1 MSEEVKKWFDD
12 FINNIVQKIRAGKEL
27 NALETQVITN
37 YASNLVLYEY
47 LERRLGELERNLRDE
62 IRKTR
67 EELLGNDEKIKQ
79 ELLANEEKNKQELM
93 THVDKVKQELLAND
107 EKIKHELLA
116 SDERIKQELL
126 THVDKVKQELLANDE
141 RIKQELLANDE
152 KIKQELL
159 AHVEKVKQELLA
171 NDERIKQ
178 ELMNHVEKVKQELL
192 ANDEKVKQEL
202 KDEIQG
208 VKTDLENKIKEVDR
222 KVEATRSDLGLV
234 AEEVYV
240 KNFVDYLQSNGERVI
255 SIYRH
260 YETSLGEI
268 DAVIETSAKV
278 YAVEVKLRA
287 EVSDVDELLSKAKV
301 LKEELG
307 REVYPVLTGSKIN
320 KTVRGYAKGFGVLV
334 I

>member
-37 YASNLVLYEY
+37 YASNQVLYEY

-67 EELLGNDEKIKQ
+67 EELLVNDEK
-79 ELLANEEKNKQELM
+79 
-93 THVDKVKQELLAND
+93 VKQ
-107 EKIKHELLA
+107 ELLA

-126 THVDKVKQELLANDE
+126 ANDERIKQELMTHVEKVKQDLLANDE

-159 AHVEKVKQELLA
+159 A
-171 NDERIKQ
+171 
-178 ELMNHVEKVKQELL
+178 HVEKVKQELL

-240 KNFVDYLQSNGERVI
+240 KNFVDYLQSDGEKVI
-255 SIYRH
+255 SVYRH

-287 EVSDVDELLSKAKV
+287 EASDVDDLLSKAKV

-307 REVYPVLTGSKIN
+307 REVFPVLTGSKIN
-320 KTVRGYAKGFGVLV
+320 KTVRGYAKGLGILV

>member
-37 YASNLVLYEY
+37 YASNQVLYEY

-67 EELLGNDEKIKQ
+67 EELLVNDEK
-79 ELLANEEKNKQELM
+79 
-93 THVDKVKQELLAND
+93 VKQ
-107 EKIKHELLA
+107 ELLA

-126 THVDKVKQELLANDE
+126 AHVEKVKH
-141 RIKQELLANDE
+141 ELLANDE

-178 ELMNHVEKVKQELL
+178 ELLANDDKIKQELLAHVDKVKQELL

-202 KDEIQG
+202 KDEIQR
-208 VKTDLENKIKEVDR
+208 VKTDLETKIKEVDR

-240 KNFVDYLQSNGERVI
+240 KNFVDYLQSNGEKVI
-255 SIYRH
+255 SVYRH

-268 DAVIETSAKV
+268 DVVIETSAKV
-278 YAVEVKLRA
+278 YAVEIKLRA
-287 EVSDVDELLSKAKV
+287 EVSDVDDLLNKTKA

-307 REVYPVLTGSKIN
+307 REVYPVLTGSRIN
-320 KTVRGYAKGFGVLV
+320 KTVRGYAKGLGILV

>member
-67 EELLGNDEKIKQ
+67 EELLGNDEKMKHELLANDERIKQ
-79 ELLANEEKNKQELM
+79 ELLM
-93 THVDKVKQELLAND
+93 HVEKVKQELLAND
-107 EKIKHELLA
+107 E
-116 SDERIKQELL
+116 RIKQELL
-126 THVDKVKQELLANDE
+126 AHIDKVKQELLANDE

-171 NDERIKQ
+171 NDERI
-178 ELMNHVEKVKQELL
+178 
-192 ANDEKVKQEL
+192 KQEL

-240 KNFVDYLQSNGERVI
+240 KNFVDYLQSNGEKVI

>member
-1 MSEEVKKWFDD
+1 
-12 FINNIVQKIRAGKEL
+12 
-27 NALETQVITN
+27 
-37 YASNLVLYEY
+37 VLYEY

-67 EELLGNDEKIKQ
+67 EELLVNDEK
-79 ELLANEEKNKQELM
+79 
-93 THVDKVKQELLAND
+93 VKQ
-107 EKIKHELLA
+107 ELLA

-126 THVDKVKQELLANDE
+126 ANDERIKQELMTHVEKVKQDLLASDE

-159 AHVEKVKQELLA
+159 AHV
-171 NDERIKQ
+171 D
-178 ELMNHVEKVKQELL
+178 KVKQELL

-240 KNFVDYLQSNGERVI
+240 KNFVDYLQSDGEKVI
-255 SIYRH
+255 SVYRH

-287 EVSDVDELLSKAKV
+287 EASDVDDLLSKAKV

-307 REVYPVLTGSKIN
+307 REVFPVLTGSKIN
-320 KTVRGYAKGFGVLV
+320 KTVRGYAKGLGILV

>member
-67 EELLGNDEKIKQ
+67 EELLGNDEKIKH
-79 ELLANEEKNKQELM
+79 ELLANDERIKQELLM
-93 THVDKVKQELLAND
+93 HVEKVKQELLAND
-107 EKIKHELLA
+107 E
-116 SDERIKQELL
+116 RIKQELL
-126 THVDKVKQELLANDE
+126 AHIDKVKQELLANDE

-159 AHVEKVKQELLA
+159 MHVEKVKQELLA

-178 ELMNHVEKVKQELL
+178 EL
-192 ANDEKVKQEL
+192 
-202 KDEIQG
+202 KDEIQR

-307 REVYPVLTGSKIN
+307 REVFPVLTGSKIN
-320 KTVRGYAKGFGVLV
+320 KTVRGYAKGLGILV

>member
-67 EELLGNDEKIKQ
+67 EELLGNDEKVKHELLANDERIKQ
-79 ELLANEEKNKQELM
+79 ELLTHIDKVKQDLLANDERIKQELM
-93 THVDKVKQELLAND
+93 THVEKVKQELLAN
-107 EKIKHELLA
+107 
-116 SDERIKQELL
+116 DERIKQELL

-141 RIKQELLANDE
+141 

-159 AHVEKVKQELLA
+159 AHVEKVKQDLLANDERVKQELLA

-178 ELMNHVEKVKQELL
+178 ELKG
-192 ANDEKVKQEL
+192 
-202 KDEIQG
+202 EIQG

-287 EVSDVDELLSKAKV
+287 EVSDVDDLLSKVKV

-307 REVYPVLTGSKIN
+307 REVFPVLTGSKIN

>member
-37 YASNLVLYEY
+37 YASNQVLYEY

-67 EELLGNDEKIKQ
+67 EELLVNDEK
-79 ELLANEEKNKQELM
+79 
-93 THVDKVKQELLAND
+93 VKQ
-107 EKIKHELLA
+107 ELLA

-126 THVDKVKQELLANDE
+126 ANDERIKQELMTHVEKVKQDLLASDE

-159 AHVEKVKQELLA
+159 A
-171 NDERIKQ
+171 
-178 ELMNHVEKVKQELL
+178 HVEKVKQELL

-240 KNFVDYLQSNGERVI
+240 KNFVDYLQSNGEKVI
-255 SIYRH
+255 SVYRH

-287 EVSDVDELLSKAKV
+287 EASDVDDLLSKAKV

-307 REVYPVLTGSKIN
+307 REVFPVLTGSKIN
-320 KTVRGYAKGFGVLV
+320 KTVRGYAKG
-334 I
+334 

>member
-37 YASNLVLYEY
+37 YASNQVLYEY

-79 ELLANEEKNKQELM
+79 ELLAN
-93 THVDKVKQELLAND
+93 
-107 EKIKHELLA
+107 
-116 SDERIKQELL
+116 DERI
-126 THVDKVKQELLANDE
+126 
-141 RIKQELLANDE
+141 
-152 KIKQELL
+152 
-159 AHVEKVKQELLA
+159 
-171 NDERIKQ
+171 
-178 ELMNHVEKVKQELL
+178 
-192 ANDEKVKQEL
+192 KQEL
-202 KDEIQG
+202 KDEIQR

-287 EVSDVDELLSKAKV
+287 EVSDVDDLLNKAKV

-307 REVYPVLTGSKIN
+307 KEVYPVLTGSKIN
-320 KTVRGYAKGFGVLV
+320 RTVRGYAKGFGVLV

>member
-37 YASNLVLYEY
+37 YASNQVLYEY

-67 EELLGNDEKIKQ
+67 EELLVNDEK
-79 ELLANEEKNKQELM
+79 
-93 THVDKVKQELLAND
+93 VKQ
-107 EKIKHELLA
+107 ELLA

-126 THVDKVKQELLANDE
+126 ANDERIKQELMTHVEKVKQDLLANDE

-159 AHVEKVKQELLA
+159 A
-171 NDERIKQ
+171 
-178 ELMNHVEKVKQELL
+178 HVEKVKQELL

-240 KNFVDYLQSNGERVI
+240 KNFVDYLQSNGEKVI
-255 SIYRH
+255 SVYRH

-287 EVSDVDELLSKAKV
+287 EASDVDDLLSKAKV

-307 REVYPVLTGSKIN
+307 REVFPVLTGSKIN
-320 KTVRGYAKGFGVLV
+320 KTVRGYAKGLGILV

>member
-37 YASNLVLYEY
+37 YASNQVLYEY
-47 LERRLGELERNLRDE
+47 LERRLSELERNLRDE

-67 EELLGNDEKIKQ
+67 EELL
-79 ELLANEEKNKQELM
+79 
-93 THVDKVKQELLAND
+93 AND
-107 EKIKHELLA
+107 EKVKQELLA

-126 THVDKVKQELLANDE
+126 ANDEKIKQELMAHVEKVKQELLANDE

-159 AHVEKVKQELLA
+159 AHVDKVKQELL
-171 NDERIKQ
+171 
-178 ELMNHVEKVKQELL
+178 V
-192 ANDEKVKQEL
+192 NDEKVKQEL
-202 KDEIQG
+202 KDEIQR
-208 VKTDLENKIKEVDR
+208 VKTDLETKIKEVDR

-234 AEEVYV
+234 AEEFYV
-240 KNFVDYLQSNGERVI
+240 KNFVDYLQSNGEKVI
-255 SIYRH
+255 SVYRH

-268 DAVIETSAKV
+268 DAVIETSARV
-278 YAVEVKLRA
+278 YAVEIKLRA
-287 EVSDVDELLSKAKV
+287 EVSDVDDLLNKTKA

-307 REVYPVLTGSKIN
+307 REVYPVLTGSRIN
-320 KTVRGYAKGFGVLV
+320 KTVRGYAKGLGILV

>member
-37 YASNLVLYEY
+37 YASNQVLYEY

-67 EELLGNDEKIKQ
+67 EELLVNDEK
-79 ELLANEEKNKQELM
+79 
-93 THVDKVKQELLAND
+93 VKQ
-107 EKIKHELLA
+107 ELLA

-126 THVDKVKQELLANDE
+126 AHVEKVKQELLVNDERIKQELMTHVEKVKQELLANDE

-159 AHVEKVKQELLA
+159 AHVDKVKEELLA
-171 NDERIKQ
+171 NDERI
-178 ELMNHVEKVKQELL
+178 KQELL

-202 KDEIQG
+202 KDEIQR
-208 VKTDLENKIKEVDR
+208 VKTDLETKIKEVDK

-240 KNFVDYLQSNGERVI
+240 KNFVDYLQSNGEKVI
-255 SIYRH
+255 SVYRH

-268 DAVIETSAKV
+268 DAVIETSVRV
-278 YAVEVKLRA
+278 YAVEIKLRA
-287 EVSDVDELLSKAKV
+287 EVSDVDDLLNKTKA

-307 REVYPVLTGSKIN
+307 REVYPVLTGSRIN
-320 KTVRGYAKGFGVLV
+320 KTVRGYAKGLGILV

>member
-67 EELLGNDEKIKQ
+67 EELLGNDEKIKH
-79 ELLANEEKNKQELM
+79 ELLANDERIKQELLM
-93 THVDKVKQELLAND
+93 HVEKVKQELLAND
-107 EKIKHELLA
+107 E
-116 SDERIKQELL
+116 RIKQELL
-126 THVDKVKQELLANDE
+126 AHIDKVKQELLANDE

-159 AHVEKVKQELLA
+159 MHVEKVKQELLA

-178 ELMNHVEKVKQELL
+178 EL
-192 ANDEKVKQEL
+192 
-202 KDEIQG
+202 KDEIQR

-307 REVYPVLTGSKIN
+307 KEVYPVLTGSKIN
-320 KTVRGYAKGFGVLV
+320 RTVRGYAKGFGVLV

>member
-37 YASNLVLYEY
+37 YASNQVLYEY
-47 LERRLGELERNLRDE
+47 LERRLGDLERNLRDE

-67 EELLGNDEKIKQ
+67 EELLVNDEK
-79 ELLANEEKNKQELM
+79 
-93 THVDKVKQELLAND
+93 V
-107 EKIKHELLA
+107 
-116 SDERIKQELL
+116 
-126 THVDKVKQELLANDE
+126 
-141 RIKQELLANDE
+141 KQELLANDE

-171 NDERIKQ
+171 NDEKIKQ
-178 ELMNHVEKVKQELL
+178 ELLAHVEKVKQELLANDEKIKQELLAHVEKVKQELL

-202 KDEIQG
+202 KDEIQR
-208 VKTDLENKIKEVDR
+208 VKTDLETKIKEVDR

-240 KNFVDYLQSNGERVI
+240 KNFVDYLQSNGEKVI
-255 SIYRH
+255 SVYRH

-278 YAVEVKLRA
+278 YAVEIKLRA
-287 EVSDVDELLSKAKV
+287 EVSDVDDLLNKTKV

-320 KTVRGYAKGFGVLV
+320 KTVRGYAKGLGVLV

>member
-37 YASNLVLYEY
+37 YASNQVLYEY

-67 EELLGNDEKIKQ
+67 EELLGNDEK
-79 ELLANEEKNKQELM
+79 
-93 THVDKVKQELLAND
+93 
-107 EKIKHELLA
+107 
-116 SDERIKQELL
+116 
-126 THVDKVKQELLANDE
+126 VKQELLANDE
-141 RIKQELLANDE
+141 RIKQEL
-152 KIKQELL
+152 
-159 AHVEKVKQELLA
+159 
-171 NDERIKQ
+171 
-178 ELMNHVEKVKQELL
+178 
-192 ANDEKVKQEL
+192 
-202 KDEIQG
+202 KDEIQR

>member
-67 EELLGNDEKIKQ
+67 EELLGNDEKIK
-79 ELLANEEKNKQELM
+79 
-93 THVDKVKQELLAND
+93 H
-107 EKIKHELLA
+107 
-116 SDERIKQELL
+116 
-126 THVDKVKQELLANDE
+126 ELLANDE
-141 RIKQELLANDE
+141 RIKQELLT
-152 KIKQELL
+152 
-159 AHVEKVKQELLA
+159 HVEKVKQELLA
-171 NDERIKQ
+171 NDERI
-178 ELMNHVEKVKQELL
+178 
-192 ANDEKVKQEL
+192 KQEL

>member
-37 YASNLVLYEY
+37 YASNQVLYEY

-67 EELLGNDEKIKQ
+67 EELLVSDEKVKQELLTNDERIKQ
-79 ELLANEEKNKQELM
+79 ELLASDERIKQELLA
-93 THVDKVKQELLAND
+93 HVDKVKQELLAND
-107 EKIKHELLA
+107 E
-116 SDERIKQELL
+116 RIKQELM
-126 THVDKVKQELLANDE
+126 THVEKVKQELLTNDE

-159 AHVEKVKQELLA
+159 AHV
-171 NDERIKQ
+171 D
-178 ELMNHVEKVKQELL
+178 KVKQELL

-202 KDEIQG
+202 KDEIQR
-208 VKTDLENKIKEVDR
+208 VKTDLETKIKEVDR

-234 AEEVYV
+234 AEEFYV
-240 KNFVDYLQSNGERVI
+240 KNFVDYLQSNGEKVI
-255 SIYRH
+255 SVYRH

-278 YAVEVKLRA
+278 YAVEIKLRA
-287 EVSDVDELLSKAKV
+287 ELSDVDDLLNKTKV

-307 REVYPVLTGSKIN
+307 REVYPVLTGSRIN
-320 KTVRGYAKGFGVLV
+320 KTVRGYAKGLGILV

>member
-27 NALETQVITN
+27 NALETHVITN
-37 YASNLVLYEY
+37 YASNQVLYEY

-67 EELLGNDEKIKQ
+67 EELLVNDEK
-79 ELLANEEKNKQELM
+79 
-93 THVDKVKQELLAND
+93 VKQ
-107 EKIKHELLA
+107 ELLA

-126 THVDKVKQELLANDE
+126 ANDERIKQELMTHVEKVKQDLLASDE

-159 AHVEKVKQELLA
+159 A
-171 NDERIKQ
+171 
-178 ELMNHVEKVKQELL
+178 HVEKVKQELL

-240 KNFVDYLQSNGERVI
+240 KNFVDYLQSNGEKVI
-255 SIYRH
+255 SVYRH

-287 EVSDVDELLSKAKV
+287 EASDVDDLLSKAKV

-307 REVYPVLTGSKIN
+307 REVFPVLTGSKIN
-320 KTVRGYAKGFGVLV
+320 KTVRGYAKGLGILV

>member
-27 NALETQVITN
+27 NALETHVITN
-37 YASNLVLYEY
+37 YASNQVLYEY

-67 EELLGNDEKIKQ
+67 EELLVNDEK
-79 ELLANEEKNKQELM
+79 
-93 THVDKVKQELLAND
+93 VKQ
-107 EKIKHELLA
+107 ELLA

-126 THVDKVKQELLANDE
+126 ASDERIKQELMTHVEKVKQDLLANDE

-171 NDERIKQ
+171 NDE
-178 ELMNHVEKVKQELL
+178 N
-192 ANDEKVKQEL
+192 VKQEL

-240 KNFVDYLQSNGERVI
+240 KNFVDYLQSDGEKVI
-255 SIYRH
+255 SVYRH

-268 DAVIETSAKV
+268 DAVIETSAKA

-287 EVSDVDELLSKAKV
+287 EASDVDDLLSKAKV

-307 REVYPVLTGSKIN
+307 REVFPVLTGSKIN
-320 KTVRGYAKGFGVLV
+320 KTVRGYAKGLGILV

>member
-37 YASNLVLYEY
+37 YASNQVLYEY

-67 EELLGNDEKIKQ
+67 EELL
-79 ELLANEEKNKQELM
+79 
-93 THVDKVKQELLAND
+93 AND
-107 EKIKHELLA
+107 EKVKQELLA

-126 THVDKVKQELLANDE
+126 AHVEKVKHELLANDEKIKQELMAHVEKVKQELLANDE

-159 AHVEKVKQELLA
+159 AHV
-171 NDERIKQ
+171 D
-178 ELMNHVEKVKQELL
+178 KVKQELL

-202 KDEIQG
+202 KDEIQR
-208 VKTDLENKIKEVDR
+208 VKTDLETKIKEVDK

-240 KNFVDYLQSNGERVI
+240 KNFVDYLQSNGEKVI
-255 SIYRH
+255 SVYRH

-278 YAVEVKLRA
+278 YAVEIKLRA
-287 EVSDVDELLSKAKV
+287 EVSDVDDLLNKTKA

-307 REVYPVLTGSKIN
+307 REVYPVLTGSRIN
-320 KTVRGYAKGFGVLV
+320 KTVRGYAKGLGILV

>member
-37 YASNLVLYEY
+37 YASNQVLYEY

-67 EELLGNDEKIKQ
+67 EELLVNDE
-79 ELLANEEKNKQELM
+79 
-93 THVDKVKQELLAND
+93 KVKQELLA
-107 EKIKHELLA
+107 
-116 SDERIKQELL
+116 
-126 THVDKVKQELLANDE
+126 HVD
-141 RIKQELLANDE
+141 
-152 KIKQELL
+152 
-159 AHVEKVKQELLA
+159 KVKQELLA

-192 ANDEKVKQEL
+192 ANDERIKQELLANDEKIRQELLAHVEKVKQEL
-202 KDEIQG
+202 KDEIQR
-208 VKTDLENKIKEVDR
+208 VKTDLETKIKEVDR

-240 KNFVDYLQSNGERVI
+240 KNFVDYLQSNGEKVI
-255 SIYRH
+255 SVYRH

-278 YAVEVKLRA
+278 YAVEIKLRA
-287 EVSDVDELLSKAKV
+287 EVSDVDDLLNKTKA

-307 REVYPVLTGSKIN
+307 REVYPVLTGSRIN
-320 KTVRGYAKGFGVLV
+320 KTVRGYAKGLGILV

>member
-67 EELLGNDEKIKQ
+67 EELLGNDEKIK
-79 ELLANEEKNKQELM
+79 
-93 THVDKVKQELLAND
+93 H
-107 EKIKHELLA
+107 
-116 SDERIKQELL
+116 
-126 THVDKVKQELLANDE
+126 ELLANDE
-141 RIKQELLANDE
+141 RIKQELLM
-152 KIKQELL
+152 
-159 AHVEKVKQELLA
+159 HVEKVKQELLA

-178 ELMNHVEKVKQELL
+178 EL
-192 ANDEKVKQEL
+192 
-202 KDEIQG
+202 KDEIQR

>member
-1 MSEEVKKWFDD
+1 VSEEVKKWFDD

-67 EELLGNDEKIKQ
+67 EELLVNDEK
-79 ELLANEEKNKQELM
+79 
-93 THVDKVKQELLAND
+93 VKQ
-107 EKIKHELLA
+107 ELLA

-126 THVDKVKQELLANDE
+126 ANDERIKQELMTHVEKVKQDLLANDE

-159 AHVEKVKQELLA
+159 A
-171 NDERIKQ
+171 
-178 ELMNHVEKVKQELL
+178 HVEKVKQELL

-240 KNFVDYLQSNGERVI
+240 KNFVDYLQSDGEKVI
-255 SIYRH
+255 SVYRH

-287 EVSDVDELLSKAKV
+287 EASDVDDLLSKAKV

-307 REVYPVLTGSKIN
+307 REVFPVLTGSKIN
-320 KTVRGYAKGFGVLV
+320 KTVRGYAKGSGILV

>member
-37 YASNLVLYEY
+37 YASNQVLYEY

-67 EELLGNDEKIKQ
+67 EELLVNDEKVKQ
-79 ELLANEEKNKQELM
+79 ELLA
-93 THVDKVKQELLAND
+93 HVDKVKQELLAND
-107 EKIKHELLA
+107 EKIK
-116 SDERIKQELL
+116 QELMN
-126 THVDKVKQELLANDE
+126 HVEKVKQELLANDE

-152 KIKQELL
+152 KIRQELL
-159 AHVEKVKQELLA
+159 AHVEKVKQEL
-171 NDERIKQ
+171 
-178 ELMNHVEKVKQELL
+178 
-192 ANDEKVKQEL
+192 
-202 KDEIQG
+202 KDEIQR
-208 VKTDLENKIKEVDR
+208 VKTDLETKIKEVDR
-222 KVEATRSDLGLV
+222 KVDATRSDLGLV

-240 KNFVDYLQSNGERVI
+240 KNFVDYLQSNGEKVI
-255 SIYRH
+255 SVYRH

-278 YAVEVKLRA
+278 YAVEIKLRA
-287 EVSDVDELLSKAKV
+287 EVSDVDDLLNKTKA

-320 KTVRGYAKGFGVLV
+320 KTVRGYAKGLGILV

>member
-37 YASNLVLYEY
+37 YASNQVLYEY

-67 EELLGNDEKIKQ
+67 EELLANDE
-79 ELLANEEKNKQELM
+79 
-93 THVDKVKQELLAND
+93 KVKQELLA
-107 EKIKHELLA
+107 
-116 SDERIKQELL
+116 
-126 THVDKVKQELLANDE
+126 HVDKVKQELLANDE

-152 KIKQELL
+152 KIRQELL
-159 AHVEKVKQELLA
+159 AHVEKVKQEL
-171 NDERIKQ
+171 
-178 ELMNHVEKVKQELL
+178 
-192 ANDEKVKQEL
+192 
-202 KDEIQG
+202 KDEIQR
-208 VKTDLENKIKEVDR
+208 VKTDLETKIKEVDR

-240 KNFVDYLQSNGERVI
+240 KNFVDYLQSNGEKVI
-255 SIYRH
+255 SVYRH

-268 DAVIETSAKV
+268 DAVVETSVRV
-278 YAVEVKLRA
+278 YAVEIKLRA
-287 EVSDVDELLSKAKV
+287 EVSDVDDLLNKTKA

-307 REVYPVLTGSKIN
+307 REVYPVLTGSRIN
-320 KTVRGYAKGFGVLV
+320 KTVRGYAKGLGILV

>member
-27 NALETQVITN
+27 NALETQVITS
-37 YASNLVLYEY
+37 YASNQVLYEY

-67 EELLGNDEKIKQ
+67 EELLVNDEK
-79 ELLANEEKNKQELM
+79 
-93 THVDKVKQELLAND
+93 V
-107 EKIKHELLA
+107 
-116 SDERIKQELL
+116 
-126 THVDKVKQELLANDE
+126 
-141 RIKQELLANDE
+141 
-152 KIKQELL
+152 KQELL

-171 NDERIKQ
+171 NDER
-178 ELMNHVEKVKQELL
+178 MKQELL
-192 ANDEKVKQEL
+192 ANDEKIKQELLAHVDKVKQEL
-202 KDEIQG
+202 KDEIQR
-208 VKTDLENKIKEVDR
+208 VKTDLEAKIKEVDR

-240 KNFVDYLQSNGERVI
+240 KNFVDYLQSNGEKVI
-255 SIYRH
+255 SVYRH

-278 YAVEVKLRA
+278 YAVEIKLRA
-287 EVSDVDELLSKAKV
+287 EVSDVDDLLNKTKA

-307 REVYPVLTGSKIN
+307 REVYPVLTGSRIN
-320 KTVRGYAKGFGVLV
+320 KTVRGYAKGLGVLV

>member
-37 YASNLVLYEY
+37 YASNQVLYEY

-67 EELLGNDEKIKQ
+67 EELLVNDEK
-79 ELLANEEKNKQELM
+79 
-93 THVDKVKQELLAND
+93 VKQ
-107 EKIKHELLA
+107 ELLA

-126 THVDKVKQELLANDE
+126 ANDERIKQELMTHVEKVKQDLLANDE

-171 NDERIKQ
+171 NDE
-178 ELMNHVEKVKQELL
+178 N
-192 ANDEKVKQEL
+192 VKQEL
-202 KDEIQG
+202 KDEIRG

-240 KNFVDYLQSNGERVI
+240 KNFVDYLQSNGEKVI
-255 SIYRH
+255 SVYRH

-287 EVSDVDELLSKAKV
+287 EASDVDDLLSKAKV

-307 REVYPVLTGSKIN
+307 REVFPVLTGSKIN
-320 KTVRGYAKGFGVLV
+320 KTVRGYAKGLGILV

>member
-37 YASNLVLYEY
+37 YASNQVLYEY

-67 EELLGNDEKIKQ
+67 EELLVNDEK
-79 ELLANEEKNKQELM
+79 
-93 THVDKVKQELLAND
+93 VKQ
-107 EKIKHELLA
+107 ELLA
-116 SDERIKQELL
+116 SDERI
-126 THVDKVKQELLANDE
+126 KQELLANDE

-171 NDERIKQ
+171 NDEKIKQ
-178 ELMNHVEKVKQELL
+178 ELLAHVDKVKQELL

-208 VKTDLENKIKEVDR
+208 VKADLENKIKEVDR

-240 KNFVDYLQSNGERVI
+240 KNFVDYLQSNGEKVI
-255 SIYRH
+255 SVYRH

-287 EVSDVDELLSKAKV
+287 EASDVDDLLSKAKV

-307 REVYPVLTGSKIN
+307 KEVYPVLTGSKIN

>member
-37 YASNLVLYEY
+37 YASNQVLYEY

-67 EELLGNDEKIKQ
+67 EELLVNDEK
-79 ELLANEEKNKQELM
+79 
-93 THVDKVKQELLAND
+93 VKQ
-107 EKIKHELLA
+107 ELLA

-126 THVDKVKQELLANDE
+126 ANDERIKQELMTHVEKVKQDLLANDE

-159 AHVEKVKQELLA
+159 AHV
-171 NDERIKQ
+171 D
-178 ELMNHVEKVKQELL
+178 KVKQELL

-234 AEEVYV
+234 AEEVHV
-240 KNFVDYLQSNGERVI
+240 KNFVDYLQSNGEKVI
-255 SIYRH
+255 SVYRH

-287 EVSDVDELLSKAKV
+287 EASDVDDLLSKAKV

-307 REVYPVLTGSKIN
+307 REVFPVLTGSKIN
-320 KTVRGYAKGFGVLV
+320 KTVRGYAKGLGILV

>member
-37 YASNLVLYEY
+37 YASNQVLYEY

-67 EELLGNDEKIKQ
+67 EELL
-79 ELLANEEKNKQELM
+79 
-93 THVDKVKQELLAND
+93 AND
-107 EKIKHELLA
+107 EK
-116 SDERIKQELL
+116 
-126 THVDKVKQELLANDE
+126 V
-141 RIKQELLANDE
+141 
-152 KIKQELL
+152 KQELL

-178 ELMNHVEKVKQELL
+178 ELLANDEKIRQELL
-192 ANDEKVKQEL
+192 AHVEKVKQEL
-202 KDEIQG
+202 KDEIQR
-208 VKTDLENKIKEVDR
+208 VKTDLETKIKEVDR
-222 KVEATRSDLGLV
+222 KVDATRSDLGLV

-240 KNFVDYLQSNGERVI
+240 KNFVDFLQSNGEKVI
-255 SIYRH
+255 SVYRH

-278 YAVEVKLRA
+278 YAVEIKLRA
-287 EVSDVDELLSKAKV
+287 EVSDVDDLLNKTKA

-307 REVYPVLTGSKIN
+307 REVYPVLTGSRIN
-320 KTVRGYAKGFGVLV
+320 KTVRGYAKGLGILV

>member
-37 YASNLVLYEY
+37 YASNQVLYEY
-47 LERRLGELERNLRDE
+47 LERRLSELERNLRDE

-67 EELLGNDEKIKQ
+67 EELLVNDEKVKQELLASDERMTQELLANDERIKQ
-79 ELLANEEKNKQELM
+79 ELLA
-93 THVDKVKQELLAND
+93 HVDKVKQELLAND
-107 EKIKHELLA
+107 EKV
-116 SDERIKQELL
+116 KQELMA
-126 THVDKVKQELLANDE
+126 HVEKVKQELLANDE

-152 KIKQELL
+152 KIKRELL
-159 AHVEKVKQELLA
+159 AHV
-171 NDERIKQ
+171 D
-178 ELMNHVEKVKQELL
+178 KVKQELL

-202 KDEIQG
+202 KDEIQR
-208 VKTDLENKIKEVDR
+208 VKTDLETKIKEVDK

-234 AEEVYV
+234 AEEFYV
-240 KNFVDYLQSNGERVI
+240 KNFVDYLQSNGEKVI

-278 YAVEVKLRA
+278 YAVEIKLRA
-287 EVSDVDELLSKAKV
+287 EVSDVDDLLSKTKA

-307 REVYPVLTGSKIN
+307 REVYPVLTGSRIN
-320 KTVRGYAKGFGVLV
+320 KTVRGYAKGLGILV

>member
-37 YASNLVLYEY
+37 YASNQVLYEY
-47 LERRLGELERNLRDE
+47 LERRLGDLERNLRDE

-67 EELLGNDEKIKQ
+67 EELLVNDEK
-79 ELLANEEKNKQELM
+79 
-93 THVDKVKQELLAND
+93 V
-107 EKIKHELLA
+107 
-116 SDERIKQELL
+116 
-126 THVDKVKQELLANDE
+126 
-141 RIKQELLANDE
+141 KQELLANDE

-171 NDERIKQ
+171 NDEKIKQ
-178 ELMNHVEKVKQELL
+178 ELLAYVEKVKQELL

-202 KDEIQG
+202 KDEIQR
-208 VKTDLENKIKEVDR
+208 VKTDLETKIKEVDR

-240 KNFVDYLQSNGERVI
+240 KNFVDYLQSNGEKVI
-255 SIYRH
+255 SVYRH

-278 YAVEVKLRA
+278 YAVEIKLRA
-287 EVSDVDELLSKAKV
+287 EVSDVDDLLNKTKV

-320 KTVRGYAKGFGVLV
+320 KTVRGYAKGSGVLV